1 MRIIDAHIHYNPKL
15 TFFSDMAASIGH
27 DATEERLRETFS
39 SLGIEHAVIMGNGGL
54 DLNDHRYPDFTSYCI
69 GLDGFE
75 FDLSATAKSLD
86 LIEAHLKRSDCSGI
100 KIYAGYNQ
108 VFVYEPEFF
117 PVYELAAQY
126 KKPVAIHTGEMSGGH
141 GRLKSSHPLTL
152 DEIAPKFRNTQF
164 VMCHFG
170 NPWLVDAA
178 AVMQNNENVAADLSG
193 FLEGIPD
200 IDEYIER
207 TVGYFDMIRSWLA
220 YMGDYGRLMYGTDW
234 PLVNMERYIEFVSRL
249 IPERHH
255 KEVFFDNA
263 NRIYR
268 LGL

>member
-1 MRIIDAHIHYNPKL
+1 MRIIDAHIHFNPRL
-15 TFFSDMAASIGH
+15 THFKHMAVRVGH
-27 DATEERLRETFS
+27 ESTEKHLRNTFA
-39 SLGIEHAVIMGNGGL
+39 SLGIEHAVVMGNGGL
-54 DLNDHRYPDFTSYCI
+54 TLGEHKYPDCVSYCI

-75 FDLSATAKSLD
+75 FDLNSIAPSLD
-86 LIEAHLKRSDCSGI
+86 LIEAHLKRPDCAGV
-100 KIYAGYNQ
+100 KIYAGYNE

-117 PVYELAAQY
+117 PVYELAAHY
-126 KKPVAIHTGEMSGGH
+126 NKPVAIHTGETAGGN

-152 DEIAPKFRNTQF
+152 DEIAHEFPRTQF

-170 NPWLVDAA
+170 NPWLTDAA
-178 AVMQNNENVAADLSG
+178 AVMQKNENIAADLSG

-200 IDEYIER
+200 IDKFIEDS
-207 TVGYFDMIRSWLA
+207 VGYFDMIRTWLA

-234 PLVNMERYIEFVSRL
+234 PLVNMGRYVKFILRL
-249 IPERHH
+249 IPERHWDG
-255 KEVFFDNA
+255 VFFDNA